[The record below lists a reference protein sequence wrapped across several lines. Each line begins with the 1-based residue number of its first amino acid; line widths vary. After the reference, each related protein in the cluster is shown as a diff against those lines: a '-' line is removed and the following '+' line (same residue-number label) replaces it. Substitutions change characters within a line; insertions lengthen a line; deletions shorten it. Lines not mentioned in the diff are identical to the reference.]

1 MDSWGSWY
9 HKAINRKRRLCHED
23 PRGDPHTPSSPG
35 SDPGGVFASA
45 VNKWENALNYP
56 DITLL
61 PTLARTLGVDLNTL
75 LSFREDMTCM
85 ASEERDLDQVQA
97 LADQKLQFL
106 RDSPG
111 YTKLIRKYKKQ

>member
-1 MDSWGSWY
+1 MKI
-9 HKAINRKRRLCHED
+9 HEVIRTRRQALGVTQEGLAD
-23 PRGDPHTPSSPG
+23 RL
-35 SDPGGVFASA
+35 GVFASA
-45 VNKWENALNYP
+45 VNKWENALDYP

>member
-1 MDSWGSWY
+1 MKI
-9 HKAINRKRRLCHED
+9 HEVIRTRRQALGLTQKGLAD
-23 PRGDPHTPSSPG
+23 RL
-35 SDPGGVFASA
+35 GVFASA

-61 PTLARTLGVDLNTL
+61 PALARTLGVDLNTL

-85 ASEERDLDQVQA
+85 ASEERDLDQAQA